1 MGLICTG
8 RLQYPALKWF
18 YEGHIS
24 ANSILCTDSAYG
36 YATLSDELHLN
47 HIRIE
52 SGKRKKDIYHIQ
64 HINYIHSRLKAF
76 MSDFKGVATKH
87 LQNYLY
93 WFKFLEMFKSERE
106 SVKIEKAYVLSQTN
120 YTECS
125 IETIRKRTAAFV

>member
-36 YATLSDELHLN
+36 YATLSDELHHN

-64 HINYIHSRLKAF
+64 HINYIYSRLKAF
-76 MSDFKGVATKH
+76 MSDFKRVATKH

-93 WFKFLEMFKSERE
+93 WFKFLELFKSERE